1 MRKYLIYLV
10 FCIFLIASA
19 SALDCSYEED
29 PDLYCLPFYGTGS
42 VCDLDTGECLPPEGE
57 DLTEPPAPTLTIPT
71 VSDDL
76 QSQIDALSVKI
87 NSLQSSDINL
97 QLKIDQIQAS
107 LNSLSTKL
115 EDMKKKDMPTF
126 STGLAGLQKDLKNIT
141 SEVNQTQLMAQ
152 SASTKINFW
161 NFLWIFLIVIAIFI
175 TVIYFLQ
182 RSGKIDLGN
191 LDNLKK
197 LFQPKP
203 ALSRHIHNFITQQIR
218 VGKKFPQ
225 IKEELLNADW
235 SQEEIEWAYKET
247 TRKNYQEFL
256 QKKTPGFSSIMS
268 TEKKVSSRPSSQ
280 PSSTSDKNKVMIVS
294 LITVVLLVVGVFFL
308 AKASGKAIYFEQW
321 IAGSKNATSGE
332 ITYSVKCT
340 PPHILNPE
348 RDGCCLDTNNNALCD
363 NIEKEQSQTQFEIV
377 DEGKDCLDN
386 RQCSPALCINSKC
399 SYLSKLYKMKMNACS
414 KICSFYGAEI
424 LTSDGET
431 YTIKPQEGSYSGA
444 GAINWKLLAGSNH
457 CQEEPAV
464 LPIKITKNKPGETLS
479 EEIVT
484 ISKSQSSKVITHPY
498 APKMAFSLTV
508 KNIHELCAYDEAELN
523 QLMIKQKQMQAPIKV
538 LE

>member
-19 SALDCSYEED
+19 SAQEGCGSEDD
-29 PDLYCLPFYGTGS
+29 PDLYCTLIYGEGAY
-42 VCDLDTGECLPPEGE
+42 CDLDYDECIPPEG
-57 DLTEPPAPTLTIPT
+57 DLSGTPPVTPTLTIPT
-71 VSDDL
+71 AAGDL
-76 QSQIDALSVKI
+76 QSQINALSVKI

-97 QLKIDQIQAS
+97 QLKIDQLQAS

-115 EDMKKKDMPTF
+115 EDVKKKDITTF
-126 STGLAGLQKDLKNIT
+126 STGLASLQKDLENIT
-141 SEVNQTQLMAQ
+141 SEVNQTQLVAQ
-152 SASTKINFW
+152 SASAKINFW

-175 TVIYFLQ
+175 TVFYFLQ

-191 LDNLKK
+191 LKT
-197 LFQPKP
+197 FFRQKP
-203 ALSRHIHNFITQQIR
+203 APSRHIHNFITQQIR
-218 VGKKFPQ
+218 VGKKFSQ
-225 IKEELLNADW
+225 IREELLNASW
-235 SQEEIEWAYKET
+235 SPEEIEWAYKET

-256 QKKTPGFSSIMS
+256 RKKTPGFSSIIS

-280 PSSTSDKNKVMIVS
+280 PSFTSDKNKVMIVS
-294 LITVVLLVVGVFFL
+294 LITIVLIVAGVFFL

-363 NIEKEQSQTQFEIV
+363 QIEKEQNLSSFEIV
-377 DEGKDCLDN
+377 DEGKDCIDN
-386 RQCSPALCINSKC
+386 RQCTPALCINNKC

-414 KICSFYGAEI
+414 KICSFYSAEI

-457 CQEEPAV
+457 CQEEPTI

-479 EEIVT
+479 EEIVA

-498 APKMAFSLTV
+498 APKLAFSLTV